1 MGPLRDLLADP
12 GRRLFLAELLGSYT
26 HVASGATWQ
35 RTRRGWR
42 RRRFSELDPVR
53 LAELLEAVRPE
64 ERAGIYRRLGDLA
77 LFLTGVF
84 PDHHAAP
91 ATGQLAANRLLR
103 ISGLRPDDDAV
114 LGPELL
120 GQLGPRW
127 YAMAARSAATHGA
140 AMTAGLAVAAE
151 MGERF
156 GEARRV
162 LNVVSDRYLFPL
174 RERWFGLS

>member
-1 MGPLRDLLADP
+1 
-12 GRRLFLAELLGSYT
+12 
-26 HVASGATWQ
+26 
-35 RTRRGWR
+35 
-42 RRRFSELDPVR
+42 
-53 LAELLEAVRPE
+53 
-64 ERAGIYRRLGDLA
+64 LA

-127 YAMAARSAATHGA
+127 YAMAVRSAATHGA
-140 AMTAGLAVAAE
+140 VTTAGLAVAAE